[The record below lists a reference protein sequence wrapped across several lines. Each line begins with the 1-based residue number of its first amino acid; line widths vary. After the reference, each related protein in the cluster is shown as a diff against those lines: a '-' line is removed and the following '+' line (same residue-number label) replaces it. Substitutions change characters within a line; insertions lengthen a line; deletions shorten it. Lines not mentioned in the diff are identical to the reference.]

1 MIISNKAKANFLVL
15 GLAATVVSTSMM
27 LTNAAQASMAK
38 SKATVSKASP
48 TAASQQISSQN
59 QPLRIGSRGTAVDKL
74 QTALKKDGI
83 YSGAIDGIFGRQTQA
98 AVVKFQQSRKLAVD
112 GVVGTQTRSALS
124 I

>member
-15 GLAATVVSTSMM
+15 GLAATVVSTSMI
-27 LTNAAQASMAK
+27 LTSAAQASMAK
-38 SKATVSKASP
+38 SNAISKASP
-48 TAASQQISSQN
+48 TAASQQIPSQN

-74 QTALKKDGI
+74 QTALKKDGF